1 MPRRWAVGGGIA
13 ALALGLLAMPAAYA
27 ATGTVQAK
35 LREGQSLRELAQ
47 QYLGDPDLWTAILR
61 ANDLSSIT
69 DAKPGVT
76 LVIPVAQI
84 AKADTALAAALAAI
98 QAATKEGA
106 RLFATAQMERSLAVY
121 RQATARRKAG
131 DWDAAA
137 SLAAS
142 AQASADEARKAAS
155 SSRDTQAAA
164 LLSDRAGDVEG
175 RRPQELV
182 WSNRPLDS
190 LLVEQE
196 NVRTLSR
203 STAQITFNDDSRLRL
218 NANSEAVIERMRSD
232 ALSRREEA
240 KVSLV
245 QGDFYALLSGK
256 SAQNKFEVEVPE
268 VKTDVESRDFWVR
281 RDASGSKFTNFDD
294 RSLSVNANGATVT
307 LGRDEA
313 TMVRNG
319 RPPTEKQ
326 AVLRQTKLEAPADN
340 SDIFNADT
348 PLRWSALVDAVGYWL
363 EIADDVDFQR
373 MALTRWGIKDTSFPV
388 SGLNVGTYY
397 WRISALDKFGLPGA
411 RSDTWRF
418 NVRVD
423 HTPPFLI
430 IKEPEEGMILR
441 TSPAHLRG
449 TAEKGVTLRR
459 AGELVPVEADGSF
472 DIPIALVDGDNEVTL
487 VATDAAGNVTT
498 RTRSLVYAPDRPA
511 LVEFDAGIPH
521 LGPDR
526 FVTSGNAI
534 TLTGRSDPG
543 ARLVVGIEKAPP
555 LASTFADEKGRFTLS
570 VPVSGPSQTMTI
582 KVTQVSGAS
591 GSSDFSVLQDR
602 EPPTITLE
610 TAPPTVTATEWLV
623 LRGRAE
629 GATSLTVDGKPTEL
643 SSETFDTTLTLQSG
657 RNQVE
662 LIAVDL
668 VGNRRVDSFDVILD
682 QDPPQLVSLE
692 VTPRDLKPGQP
703 LQIALT
709 AKDASGLRKVA
720 PIRLRVG
727 STDIQDLLVL
737 EGGTGTYRKVLLL
750 PPTVA
755 GRVTVRDVEV
765 EDYAGNKA
773 RMTPDQ

>member
-1 MPRRWAVGGGIA
+1 M
-13 ALALGLLAMPAAYA
+13 
-27 ATGTVQAK
+27 
-35 LREGQSLRELAQ
+35 
-47 QYLGDPDLWTAILR
+47 
-61 ANDLSSIT
+61 
-69 DAKPGVT
+69 
-76 LVIPVAQI
+76 
-84 AKADTALAAALAAI
+84 
-98 QAATKEGA
+98 
-106 RLFATAQMERSLAVY
+106 
-121 RQATARRKAG
+121 
-131 DWDAAA
+131 
-137 SLAAS
+137 
-142 AQASADEARKAAS
+142 
-155 SSRDTQAAA
+155 
-164 LLSDRAGDVEG
+164 
-175 RRPQELV
+175 
-182 WSNRPLDS
+182 
-190 LLVEQE
+190 
-196 NVRTLSR
+196 RTLSR

-245 QGDFYALLSGK
+245 QGDFYALLSGR
-256 SAQNKFEVEVPE
+256 SAQNKFDVEVPE
-268 VKTDVESRDFWVR
+268 VKTQVESRDFWVR
-281 RDASGSKFTNFDD
+281 HDASGSKFANFDD
-294 RSLSVNANGATVT
+294 RALSVNANGATVT

-319 RPPTEKQ
+319 QQPTEKQ
-326 AVLRQTKLEAPADN
+326 AVLRQTKLDAPPDN
-340 SDIFNADT
+340 SDILNAST
-348 PLRWSALVDAVGYWL
+348 PLQWSVLPDAVGYWL
-363 EIADDVDFQR
+363 EIAADVDFQR
-373 MALTRWGIKDTSFPV
+373 MALTRWGLREPSFEV
-388 SGLNVGTYY
+388 KGLGVGTYY
-397 WRISALDKFGLPGA
+397 WRVSALDKFGLPGA
-411 RSDTWRF
+411 RSDAWRF

-423 HTPPFLI
+423 RTPPFLM
-430 IKEPEEGMILR
+430 IKEPEEGTILR

-449 TAEKGVTLRR
+449 TAEQGVTLRM
-459 AGELVPVEADGSF
+459 GGSTVPVAADGSF
-472 DIPIALVDGDNEVTL
+472 DVPLALVDGDNKVTL
-487 VATDAAGNVTT
+487 EATDTAGNVTE
-498 RTRSLVYAPDRPA
+498 RARSFVYAPDRPA

-521 LGPDR
+521 LGPDQ
-526 FVTSGNAI
+526 FVTSGDAI
-534 TLTGRSDPG
+534 SLTGRSDPG

-570 VPVSGPSQTMTI
+570 VPVSDPSQAMTI

-591 GSSDFSVLQDR
+591 GSSDFSVIQDR

-643 SSETFDTTLTLQSG
+643 SNETFDTTLTLQSG

-703 LQIALT
+703 LLIALT

-773 RMTPDQ
+773 RLTPDQ